1 MKFSLR
7 NSDGHLKAVNYS
19 LNTITAIANEPYFFW
34 NTLHSA
40 AIRCAL
46 INNICKPS
54 RLLYVVNDDG
64 IRMTPVWYDLI
75 NFLISRI
82 PRKIILDNEDHIMTC
97 FINSYEILIDIPYR
111 YFVFSIIYRQPDCT
125 SDHIKYGL
133 SNYFDTTNIKIVFN
147 MFNIVCTAICFS
159 NDAAKIM
166 SYKLLYECK
175 YIGIIDME
183 QFKSIQE
190 PF

>member
-7 NSDGHLKAVNYS
+7 NSDGHLVMVNYL
-19 LNTITAIANEPYFFW
+19 LNIITVSTHEPCFLW
-34 NTLHSA
+34 DTLYVA

-46 INNICKPS
+46 INNIFKPS

-64 IRMTPVWYDLI
+64 IRVTPVWYDLV
-75 NFLISRI
+75 NFLISRM

-97 FINSYEILIDIPYR
+97 LINSYEILSDIPYR

-125 SDHIKYGL
+125 SDDIKYGL
-133 SNYFDTTNIKIVFN
+133 SKYFDTNNINIVFN
-147 MFNIVCTAICFS
+147 KFNIVCTAICFS
-159 NDAAKIM
+159 NDTAKIV
-166 SYKLLYECK
+166 SYKLLYECN